1 MNRSHTLRMAA
12 GYVVAV
18 ALLGGALTQ
27 VPWTTLAATVGL
39 AAPTYDQA
47 AVAATAGSAD
57 RAGVPAVATSAR
69 RPTPLI
75 GPRGRGTGPWRWLP
89 GTETSTSSTSPRQQT
104 VPSFRRTTYRRWAG
118 GTPAPGPVT
127 ASAPW
132 CWSSTGTAGSRG
144 AGRSPS
150 WRTLPLGSRV
160 TLDGETYR
168 LDRLTTYPKGTLPAQ
183 RVFGQRGP
191 ERLVV
196 VTCGGSFST
205 TRGWDSNVVASF
217 GLDPA

>member
-1 MNRSHTLRMAA
+1 MNRSHTLRTTA

-18 ALLGGALTQ
+18 ALLGGVLTQ

-57 RAGVPAVATSAR
+57 RAGLPAVATSAR
-69 RPTPLI
+69 SQAPDRAARPWHGTLAVAPWHRDFHVVDVATAADGALVPPDDVSTLGRWDAGARPGDGI
-75 GPRGRGTGPWRWLP
+75 GTVALVVHRDSWEQGRGPFAEL
-89 GTETSTSSTSPRQQT
+89 EN
-104 VPSFRRTTYRRWAG
+104 
-118 GTPAPGPVT
+118 
-127 ASAPW
+127 
-132 CWSSTGTAGSRG
+132 
-144 AGRSPS
+144 
-150 WRTLPLGSRV
+150 LPLGSRV
-160 TLDGETYR
+160 TLGGETYR
-168 LDRLTTYPKGTLPAQ
+168 LDRVTTYPKGTLPSQ